1 MDTQKKSSITIS
13 LSKAYEIEIVK
24 GLLVFL
30 LGSFAIIIHAK
41 LRIPLGIP
49 GRHGIIFMALLF
61 LGKYMYNSKFSGSLF
76 SLGCN
81 SILIFSNMGFN
92 DPYMPVIIM
101 FPGLITDIL
110 PMVFKTKNAKLGFT
124 ILVGAIAYMSI
135 PTLRTI
141 IMSLTGFPYGSLLKS
156 PILPFITYFLF
167 GALGTAFAFGVN
179 HAIKKRKIVK
189 Q

>member
-1 MDTQKKSSITIS
+1 MDTHKNSTITAS
-13 LSKAYEIEIVK
+13 LLKAYEIEVVK
-24 GLLVFL
+24 VLLVFL
-30 LGSFAIIIHAK
+30 LGAFAIVLHAK

-61 LGKYMYNSKFSGSLF
+61 AGKYIYNAKFSGSLF

-81 SILIFSNMGFN
+81 SILIFSNLGFN

-110 PMVFKTKNAKLGFT
+110 PMVFKTKNANFGFT
-124 ILVGAIAYMSI
+124 ILVGATAYMSI
-135 PTLRTI
+135 PALRTI

-156 PILPFITYFLF
+156 PILPFITHFLF
-167 GALGTAFAFGVN
+167 GALGTAFAFGVY
-179 HAIKKRKIVK
+179 HAIKKQKK
-189 Q
+189 

>member
-13 LSKAYEIEIVK
+13 LLKAYEIEVVK
-24 GLLVFL
+24 VFLVFL
-30 LGSFAIIIHAK
+30 LGAFAIIVHAK

-61 LGKYMYNSKFSGSLF
+61 FGKYMYNSKFSGSLF

-81 SILIFSNMGFN
+81 SILMFSNLGFN

-101 FPGLITDIL
+101 FPGLITDIF
-110 PMVFKTKNAKLGFT
+110 PMIFRNKSAKFWFT
-124 ILVGAIAYMSI
+124 VLIGAIAYMSI

-141 IMSLTGFPYGSLLKS
+141 IMTLTNYPYNSLLKN
-156 PILPFITYFLF
+156 PYLPFLTHFLF
-167 GALGTAFAFGVN
+167 GAIGTCLTFVIN
-179 HAIKKRKIVK
+179 RAIQKRKK
-189 Q
+189 